1 METRVRRIILTTALL
16 VVVFAT
22 GGGVLSQSA
31 TKRTSVVPSSGFAAD
46 RLALGGRAAERI
58 LRVSRAIADL
68 EASESVR
75 TTHLAE
81 ALQYRVL
88 DRAASPSP

>member
-1 METRVRRIILTTALL
+1 MPVPIVAVRGFRRWGPIDDSAL
-16 VVVFAT
+16 VFLRA
-22 GGGVLSQSA
+22 
-31 TKRTSVVPSSGFAAD
+31 AAD

-88 DRAASPSP
+88 DRAASQSP

>member
-1 METRVRRIILTTALL
+1 MEGLYPRCCGLDVHKKTVVACRRLVGLRGRVTREVRT
-16 VVVFAT
+16 F
-22 GGGVLSQSA
+22 
-31 TKRTSVVPSSGFAAD
+31 RTMTAD